1 MPTFVTVRSKV
12 AGGVGARRTGAVV
25 GLVVAGSLALAA
37 CLPPKPPAPKPP
49 VKDATTAPARITVP
63 AGPTG
68 PLPAPP
74 WWAGDC
80 DATNYPGAHALGA
93 SYRGVA
99 VCGPRPGA
107 DHVPDRLVRFYNGAW
122 GEQEWECVEL
132 AMRYMYLAYGVSPY
146 NANGKDVYANYTT
159 AAGGG
164 LVKVADGTAGVPPA
178 PGDVITFGPLAATPL
193 GHVGVV
199 ESVAIDTNG
208 NGTVRI
214 LTQNDTVDGWRTLA
228 IHAWSVD
235 GTTAGVGPTVGW
247 LHKPS

>member
-1 MPTFVTVRSKV
+1 VPTLLTVHSLV

-37 CLPPKPPAPKPP
+37 CLPPKPVVNTPA
-49 VKDATTAPARITVP
+49 APARITVP

-74 WWAGDC
+74 WWSGAC
-80 DATNYPGAHALGA
+80 DSGNYVGAHPLGA

-107 DHVPDRLVRFYNGAW
+107 DNMPDRLVRFYNGAW

-132 AMRYMYLAYGVSPY
+132 AMRFMYLAYGVSPY
-146 NANGKDVYANYTT
+146 NANGKDVYANYSL

-164 LVKVADGTAGVPPA
+164 LVKVADGTVGVPPA
-178 PGDVITFGPLAATPL
+178 PGDVITFGPLPATPL

-199 ESVAIDTNG
+199 ESVAIDANG

-228 IHAWSVD
+228 IHSWSVD

-247 LHKPS
+247 LHKP